1 MKVDDTRIVYACI
14 YPDSNKILE
23 PKMHGNDL
31 LIPWFDPHG
40 EGVYL
45 RISGKL
51 IKQIVDANT
60 PHTNKI
66 KQ

>member
-1 MKVDDTRIVYACI
+1 MKVDDTQIVYACI

-60 PHTNKI
+60 PHTNKV
-66 KQ
+66 KR